1 MHYPS
6 LAATQLE
13 SSKMEKRSHDPAPE
27 LIAYA
32 LTQSFNHASHRCG
45 HDSSSPIAIY
55 IWSWAA
61 AMLRPLRTHAL
72 RTVVVA
78 GELGQV
84 THQLA

>member
-1 MHYPS
+1 MQ
-6 LAATQLE
+6 ATDVAMIL
-13 SSKMEKRSHDPAPE
+13 RP
-27 LIAYA
+27 
-32 LTQSFNHASHRCG
+32 QSPYIYG
-45 HDSSSPIAIY
+45 HGQ
-55 IWSWAA
+55 A

>member
-1 MHYPS
+1 MQ
-6 LAATQLE
+6 ATDVAVILHPQL
-13 SSKMEKRSHDPAPE
+13 PY
-27 LIAYA
+27 IY
-32 LTQSFNHASHRCG
+32 G
-45 HDSSSPIAIY
+45 HGQ
-55 IWSWAA
+55 A